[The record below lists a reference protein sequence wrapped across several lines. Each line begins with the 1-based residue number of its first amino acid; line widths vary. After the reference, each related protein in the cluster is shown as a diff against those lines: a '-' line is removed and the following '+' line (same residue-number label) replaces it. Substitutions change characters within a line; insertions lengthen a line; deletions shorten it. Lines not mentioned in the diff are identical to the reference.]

1 MQLLPWRDLV
11 HLLDKKETS
20 PEELDLIRKEEVQGV
35 PFLFDFSK
43 PTSLDLR
50 VSMKTGVLK
59 DRSLMPITSHNYQ
72 SPIWKPCK
80 GKTEDSLISMRFF
93 PGKIR
98 ELEGANEHNESFKES
113 GNLTAC
119 FLFDKYAVLAS
130 KVNTERSGQHV

>member
-43 PTSLDLR
+43 PISLDLR

-59 DRSLMPITSHNYQ
+59 DRSLM
-72 SPIWKPCK
+72 
-80 GKTEDSLISMRFF
+80 
-93 PGKIR
+93 
-98 ELEGANEHNESFKES
+98 
-113 GNLTAC
+113 
-119 FLFDKYAVLAS
+119 
-130 KVNTERSGQHV
+130 